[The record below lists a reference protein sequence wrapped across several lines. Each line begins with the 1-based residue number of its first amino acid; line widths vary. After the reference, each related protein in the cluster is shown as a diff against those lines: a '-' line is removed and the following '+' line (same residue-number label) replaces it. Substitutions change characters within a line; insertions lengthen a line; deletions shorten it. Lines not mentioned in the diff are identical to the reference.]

1 MRPAFFCPLQTTG
14 VTVASSRV
22 NDPKPIAPTRT
33 LVIFTGLNLLN
44 YVDRYVFPAVATP
57 LKHDLNIDD
66 EQFGRLATTF
76 MVGYFLT
83 APFFGYLGDRVSR
96 KWLIAF
102 GVAVWSIGTMLSGMA
117 HGLMAMLIFRVIV
130 GVGEAS
136 YGTLSPSWIAD
147 LYPSHKR
154 NQALAWFYLA
164 VPVGAAIAFKLGGW
178 MATSYSWRHAFMWAG
193 APGLLLA
200 VGVLFLREPV
210 RGASEVGGAPVA
222 KPAPGLGGYLRLF
235 TFKPYVLVIVGY
247 IGYTFAM
254 GGFVIWAAQFLERVH
269 HMKLKDADDF
279 FGMTVVVTGFVATL
293 LGGWMAAAWQK
304 RHPAGN
310 AWLLA
315 LSAVAAVP
323 LVFAA
328 FSLQD
333 AAAARWALAGAMF
346 FLFLTTGPVNTVIL
360 ETVPAT
366 MRATAMA
373 AAIFAIHL
381 FGDLWSPWI
390 VGVIS
395 DRTHDLRT
403 AVLWTLPPAIAFCA
417 FFWCWLAV
425 RMRTAPPP
433 S

>member
-1 MRPAFFCPLQTTG
+1 MTSDK
-14 VTVASSRV
+14 VASRRV
-22 NDPKPIAPTRT
+22 TDAKPNSPTRT

-44 YVDRYVFPAVATP
+44 YIDRYVLPAVATP
-57 LKHDLNIDD
+57 LKHDLQIDD

-76 MVGYFLT
+76 MLGYFLT
-83 APFFGYLGDRVSR
+83 APVFGYLGDRVSR

-102 GVAVWSIGTMLSGMA
+102 GVAVWSIGTVLGGMA
-117 HGLMAMLIFRVIV
+117 HGFIAMLTFRVIV

-136 YGTLSPSWIAD
+136 YGTLSPGWIAD
-147 LYPSHKR
+147 LYPTEKR

-178 MATSYSWRHAFMWAG
+178 MATSYSWREAFFWAG
-193 APGLLLA
+193 APGLVLA
-200 VGVLFLREPV
+200 VAVVFLREPL
-210 RGASEVGGAPVA
+210 RGASEVGGAAAVA
-222 KPAPGLGGYLRLF
+222 KPSPGLRGYLRLF
-235 TFKPYVLVIVGY
+235 EFKPYLLLIAGY

-254 GGFVIWAAQFLERVH
+254 GGFVMWAAQFLERVH
-269 HMKLKDADDF
+269 HMKLKEADDF
-279 FGMTVVVTGFVATL
+279 FGMTIVVTGFTATL
-293 LGGWMAAAWQK
+293 LGGWIAAAWQK
-304 RHPAGN
+304 RSPAGN

-315 LSAVAAVP
+315 SSALTAVP

-328 FSLQD
+328 LWLQD
-333 AAAARWALAGAMF
+333 AVAARWAMAAGMF

-360 ETVPAT
+360 ETVPVT

-390 VGVIS
+390 IGVIS
-395 DRTHDLRT
+395 ESVQDLRS
-403 AVLWTLPPAIAFCA
+403 AVLWTLPPAIAVCA

-425 RMRTAPPP
+425 CMRTARPPA
-433 S
+433 